1 MAFLFDI
8 KRYSINDGPGVRI
21 TVFFKGCPLSCCWCH
36 NPESISFRTE
46 KLYNKSKCIGCGN
59 CVAECSEHALTLSAE
74 EGIVTDFSKCIL
86 CGRCA
91 EVCPAKAVEMSGRS
105 FSEEEIMDAI
115 LKETHIM
122 DNSGGGV
129 TFSGGEPL
137 MHPKELK
144 RLLIRCG
151 ESGIHRAVDTTGYVQ
166 CTIMEEILPHTDLF
180 LYDLKHMNR
189 DKHRCWT
196 GVYNDLILKNLRLIS
211 DHDKEYQIRIPLI
224 EGVNCDDENIRETLF
239 FLNGLK
245 SRPTVVGLLPYHNIA
260 LIKFEKLGR
269 SYLENGMQKPS
280 EDRVGRICDL
290 FEQKGF
296 NVNIGG

>member
-21 TVFFKGCPLSCCWCH
+21 TVFFKGCPLSCRWCH
-36 NPESISFRTE
+36 NPESISFRSE

-59 CVAECSEHALTLSAE
+59 CIDECPEHALTLSSE

-91 EVCPAKAVEMSGRS
+91 EVCPAKAVEICGHN
-105 FSEEEIMDAI
+105 FSEEKIMDAI

-122 DNSGGGV
+122 DSSGGGV

-137 MHPKELK
+137 MHPNELK

-151 ESGIHRAVDTTGYVQ
+151 ESDIHRAVDTSGYVQ
-166 CTIMEEILPHTDLF
+166 RNIFEEILPHTDLF

-189 DKHRCWT
+189 EKHHYWT
-196 GVYNDLILKNLRLIS
+196 GVYNDLILKNLQLIS

-224 EGVNCDDENIRETLF
+224 EGVNCDDENIRGTLF
-239 FLNGLK
+239 FLEGLK
-245 SRPTVVGLLPYHNIA
+245 SRPTVVTLLPYHNIA
-260 LIKFEKLGR
+260 LKKFEKFGR
-269 SYLENGMQKPS
+269 SYHENGMAKPS
-280 EDRVGRICDL
+280 DDRIGRIRYL